1 MDFSDI
7 SAPEPCSRLART
19 SPTVFDDEFQRDS
32 SDEIAER
39 LQDRLRGMQELVC
52 SLLRKNEEL
61 RREIFA
67 YRERGFESQSSAL
80 FSERDHPSTRTQT
93 DKPRSIRTEL
103 RTPAAVLNEP
113 L

>member
-7 SAPEPCSRLART
+7 NTPEPCSRLART
-19 SPTVFDDEFQRDS
+19 SPTVCDDDFQRDS
-32 SDEIAER
+32 CNEISER

-67 YRERGFESQSSAL
+67 YCERGLESQPSAI
-80 FSERDHPSTRTQT
+80 FSERDHPEFPYLSRKAPEHTNRIE
-93 DKPRSIRTEL
+93 DPRCGTE
-103 RTPAAVLNEP
+103 
-113 L
+113 